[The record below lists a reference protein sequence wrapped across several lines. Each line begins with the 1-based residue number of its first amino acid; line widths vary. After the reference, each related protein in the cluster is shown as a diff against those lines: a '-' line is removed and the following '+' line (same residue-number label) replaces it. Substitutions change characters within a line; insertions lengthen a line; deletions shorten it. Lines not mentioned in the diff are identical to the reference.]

1 MAAGGLAQH
10 TQLVQ
15 RALHW
20 LPTGRRSGPGAAC
33 FFALLQRYNSSARLL
48 LLRGRARRRRQLQ
61 ILYLEYKIRLYV
73 FM

>member
-33 FFALLQRYNSSARLL
+33 FFALLQLAARLL